1 MNDQLNSEL
10 IEIASLS
17 SFGFRIATQ
26 NGQRIEGNTMILEK
40 DNFPSVSIVV
50 LNYNGKQHL
59 EACLNSLS
67 KLNYPI
73 NLYDVVLA
81 DNKSTDDSLMFV
93 TQNYPWVKILP
104 FDKNYGYAG
113 GNNLAA
119 KSVQGEYVAFLN
131 PDTRVDK
138 NWLIELIIA
147 AMKHRDEGVVAYGG
161 MIKFF
166 DDASSIQVAGS
177 KMCLHGGGYNIG
189 YGSKDDHQFD
199 NITYTLSPPGCAML
213 VKKDI
218 FLQLG
223 GFDSDYFMY
232 IEEWDFGYR
241 LWLAGFKNLY
251 IPTSIVYHKMG
262 DGFKLKIKPLLVY
275 NEEKNRLITIVKDF
289 EWPNVLK
296 GLIISFFYAAFRELS
311 YFKNSEFELLNSIL
325 KGQIDF
331 LRELPRTLQKRK
343 MIQSN
348 RKLRD
353 KDVTRLGLM
362 ATLTDCLQELKRTQ
376 QFRDM

>member
-1 MNDQLNSEL
+1 M
-10 IEIASLS
+10 
-17 SFGFRIATQ
+17 T
-26 NGQRIEGNTMILEK
+26 LEK
-40 DNFPSVSIVV
+40 NNFPSVSIVV
-50 LNYNGKQHL
+50 LNYNGKLHL
-59 EACLNSLS
+59 EACLNSLR
-67 KLNYPI
+67 KLNYPL

-93 TQNYPWVKILP
+93 KQNYPWVKILP

-119 KSVQGEYVAFLN
+119 ESVQGEYIAFLN
-131 PDTRVDK
+131 PDTRVDE
-138 NWLIELIIA
+138 NWIIELMTA
-147 AMKHRDEGVVAYGG
+147 AMKYKDDGVVACGG
-161 MIKFF
+161 IIKFF

-177 KMCLHGGGYNIG
+177 KMCPHGGGYNIG
-189 YGSKDDHQFD
+189 YGIKDNQQFD

-251 IPTSIVYHKMG
+251 VPTSIVYHKMG
-262 DGFKLKIKPLLVY
+262 DGFKFKVKPLLVY

-289 EWPNVLK
+289 EWLNVLK
-296 GLIISFFYAAFRELS
+296 GLSISFFYAVYRELF
-311 YFKNSEFELLNSIL
+311 YLKNADFELLRSIL

-343 MIQSN
+343 VVQNN

-353 KDVTRLGLM
+353 KDAIKLGLM
-362 ATLTDCLQELKRTQ
+362 ATLTDCLRELKRTQ
-376 QFRDM
+376 QFRDTEAVN

>member
-1 MNDQLNSEL
+1 MVKCVEDDKM
-10 IEIASLS
+10 
-17 SFGFRIATQ
+17 T
-26 NGQRIEGNTMILEK
+26 LEK

-59 EACLNSLS
+59 EACLNSLNG
-67 KLNYPI
+67 LNYPL

-81 DNKSTDDSLMFV
+81 DNKSTDDSLIFV
-93 TQNYPWVKILP
+93 KKNYPWVKILS

-131 PDTRVDK
+131 PDTRVDE
-138 NWLIELIIA
+138 NWLIELMTA
-147 AMKHRDEGVVAYGG
+147 VMKHRDEGVVAYGG
-161 MIKFF
+161 IIKFF
-166 DDASSIQVAGS
+166 DDVSSIQVAGS
-177 KMCLHGGGYNIG
+177 KMCPHGGGYNIG
-189 YGSKDDHQFD
+189 YGRKDHNQFD
-199 NITYTLSPPGCAML
+199 SITYTLAPAGCAML
-213 VKKDI
+213 VKKDV

-251 IPTSIVYHKMG
+251 VPTSVVYHKMG
-262 DGFKLKIKPLLVY
+262 DGFKFKVKPLLVY
-275 NEEKNRLITIVKDF
+275 NEERNRLITIVKDF

-296 GLIISFFYAAFRELS
+296 GLIISIFYAIYRELS
-311 YFKNSEFELLNSIL
+311 YLKNAEFELMKSVV

-331 LRELPRTLQKRK
+331 LRELPKTLQKRK
-343 MIQSN
+343 IIQCN
-348 RKLRD
+348 RKLSD
-353 KDVTRLGLM
+353 KDMYKLGLM
-362 ATLTDCLQELKRTQ
+362 TSLGEAFHEFKRTKNY
-376 QFRDM
+376 RL